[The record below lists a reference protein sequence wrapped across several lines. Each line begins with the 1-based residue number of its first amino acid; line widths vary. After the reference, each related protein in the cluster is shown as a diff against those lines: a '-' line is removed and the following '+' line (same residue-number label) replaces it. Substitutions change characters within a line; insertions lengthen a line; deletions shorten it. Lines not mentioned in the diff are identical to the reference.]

1 MVARVTRIKL
11 IANPVAGR
19 QARKRIQLALEWFRA
34 AGVNVDL
41 TLTGAR
47 GDARRAAA
55 EARTRGYGRIVA
67 AGGDGTL
74 NEVVNG
80 LVPSSIPLAFL
91 PLGTTNVFALEAG
104 IPFDLE
110 VACRIALEGPAI
122 PVALGVAD
130 DTRFLLMASAG
141 LDAEAVYRVSPGL
154 KRVLGKG
161 AYLASAL
168 RALFHAPPRAFTV
181 QTAAG
186 ETIPCYGAIISNGRL
201 YGGRFVIAPEAS
213 LRAASFEVCLLQRP
227 GRLALLG
234 AALALAAGRPLSP
247 AAARRLQTAQVRLL
261 GAGVAVQIDG
271 DPFGRL
277 PVTLR
282 IASDELRLV
291 MPDMETEG

>member
-1 MVARVTRIKL
+1 MARVTRIKL

-19 QARKRIQLALEWFRA
+19 HARRRIQHAIEWFRA

-55 EARTRGYGRIVA
+55 KARTQGYERIVA

-80 LVPSSIPLAFL
+80 LVPSPIPLAFL

-104 IPFDLE
+104 IPLDLPA
-110 VACRIALEGPAI
+110 ACRVALEEPGV
-122 PVALGVAD
+122 PVSLGVAN

-141 LDAEAVYRVSPGL
+141 LDAEAVFRVSPGL
-154 KRVLGKG
+154 KRGLGKG

-168 RALFHAPPRAFTV
+168 RALLLAPPQDFTV
-181 QTAAG
+181 LTAAG
-186 ETIPCYGAIISNGRL
+186 ESIPCFGAIISNGRL
-201 YGGRFVIAPEAS
+201 YGGSFVIAPQAS
-213 LRAASFEVCLLQRP
+213 LTVASFEVCLLLKP

-234 AALALAAGRPLSP
+234 AALALAAGRPLAS
-247 AAARRLQTAQVRLL
+247 AAALRLQTPQLQLL
-261 GAGVAVQIDG
+261 GKGVAVQLDG
-271 DPFGRL
+271 DYFCRL
-277 PVTLR
+277 PVALR

-291 MPDMETEG
+291 MPAKEKAR

>member
-1 MVARVTRIKL
+1 MARVTRVKL

-19 QARKRIQLALEWFRA
+19 QARQRIQHAVEWLRA
-34 AGVNVDL
+34 AGVEVDL

-55 EARTRGYGRIVA
+55 EARTRGHDRVIA

-80 LVPSSIPLAFL
+80 LVPSAIPLAFL

-110 VACRIALEGPAI
+110 AACRIALEGPAV
-122 PVALGVAD
+122 PVNLGVAN

-141 LDAEAVYRVSPGL
+141 LDAEAVCQVSPGL
-154 KRVLGKG
+154 KRALGKG

-168 RALFHAPPRAFTV
+168 RALFQAPPQPFTAR
-181 QTAAG
+181 TAAG
-186 ETIPCYGAIISNGRL
+186 EDIPCYGAIISNGRL
-201 YGGRFVIAPEAS
+201 YGGRFVIAPGAS
-213 LRAASFEVCLLQRP
+213 LTAASFEVCLLLKP
-227 GRLALLG
+227 GRRALLG
-234 AALALAAGRPLSP
+234 AALALAAGRTLSP
-247 AAARRLQTAQVRLL
+247 AAARRLQTPNLQLL

-271 DPFGRL
+271 DFFGRL

-282 IASDELRLV
+282 IASDELCLV
-291 MPDMETEG
+291 MPGKGSEG

>member
-1 MVARVTRIKL
+1 VARVTRIKL

-19 QARKRIQLALEWFRA
+19 QARKRIQLALEWFRS
-34 AGVNVDL
+34 AGVKVDL

-55 EARTRGYGRIVA
+55 EARTRDYDRIVA

-104 IPFDLE
+104 IPLDLE
-110 VACRIALEGPAI
+110 AACRIALEGAAV
-122 PVALGVAD
+122 PVALGVAE

-141 LDAEAVYRVSPGL
+141 LDAEAVYRVSPAL
-154 KRVLGKG
+154 KRGLGKG

-168 RALFHAPPRAFTV
+168 QALFHAPPRAFTV
-181 QTAAG
+181 RTAAG
-186 ETIPCYGAIISNGRL
+186 ETFSCYGAIISNGRL
-201 YGGRFVIAPEAS
+201 YGGRFVIAPGAS
-213 LRAASFEVCLLQRP
+213 LTAARFDVCLLLKP

-234 AALALAAGRPLSP
+234 VALALAAGRPLSP
-247 AAARRLQTAQVRLL
+247 ATARRLRTTRVELR
-261 GAGVAVQIDG
+261 GEGVAVQIDG
-271 DPFGRL
+271 DFFGRL

-282 IASDELRLV
+282 IAGDELRLV
-291 MPDMETEG
+291 MPDQGREG